1 MDAVDQARSDA
12 RDLYKKIE
20 AGTTKNHAT
29 VRADLQDAAS
39 KEQRLA
45 SSLKTVAQDQ
55 RTDAKAHLEHA
66 AVMLEAAA
74 SAAKSVAQA
83 SDAELRVANL
93 AMLERTRDAVQDVS
107 RAVAAKRGAA
117 AKQPVPVRS

>member
-1 MDAVDQARSDA
+1 MDAVDQARNDA

-20 AGTTKNHAT
+20 AGTTKNHAA
-29 VRADLQDAAS
+29 VRADLQDVAV

-45 SSLKTVAQDQ
+45 SSLRTAAQDQ

-66 AVMLEAAA
+66 AAMLEAAA

-83 SDAELRVANL
+83 SDAELRQANL
-93 AMLERTRDAVQDVS
+93 AMLDRTRDAVQDVS
-107 RAVAAKRGAA
+107 RAIAAKRGAA
-117 AKQPVPVRS
+117 AKQLAKVRS